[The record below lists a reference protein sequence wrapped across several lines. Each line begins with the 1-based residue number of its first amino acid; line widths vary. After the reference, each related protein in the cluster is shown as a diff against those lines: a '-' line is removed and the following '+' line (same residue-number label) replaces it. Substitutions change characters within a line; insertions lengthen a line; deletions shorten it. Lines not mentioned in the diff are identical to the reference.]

1 MPNNSAQFSLDS
13 MDVSEAWKYERER
26 LESFYRALFGIDAA
40 AMVFFLIVKPGP
52 ILPTTLPFTLGPFFP
67 LKCQVVALA
76 ILSAVILFLRS
87 INLLYELRPNF
98 LRWFRLIGML
108 SLIASLFV
116 IAWGGIAI
124 FCHPEYLPPRHQ

>member
-1 MPNNSAQFSLDS
+1 

-40 AMVFFLIVKPGP
+40 AMVFFLIVKPGL

-76 ILSAVILFLRS
+76 ILSGVILFLRS
-87 INLLYELRPNF
+87 INLLYELRNA
-98 LRWFRLIGML
+98 LRRFRYSGILLLIV
-108 SLIASLFV
+108 SLVV
-116 IAWGGIAI
+116 IFWGGIAI
-124 FCHPEYLPPRHQ
+124 FCHPEYLPTKHQ

>member
-1 MPNNSAQFSLDS
+1 

-52 ILPTTLPFTLGPFFP
+52 ILPPTLPFTLGPFFP

-76 ILSAVILFLRS
+76 ILSAAILFLRS
-87 INLLYELRPNF
+87 INLLYELRNA
-98 LRWFRLIGML
+98 LRWFRHSGILLLIV
-108 SLIASLFV
+108 SLVV
-116 IAWGGIAI
+116 IFWGGIAI